1 MTKRQNKL
9 RQKLRAL
16 GYRLRKLYGQ
26 ELYWVADSKGQIIRV
41 RGAGSQNPIPIED
54 MELVAEELEKKPL
67 LTAVKAPEE
76 NKPNN

>member
-1 MTKRQNKL
+1 MNKRENKL

-41 RGAGSQNPIPIED
+41 RGAGSQNPVRIED
-54 MELVAEELEKKPL
+54 MELVAEELEEKPL
-67 LTAVKAPEE
+67 LTLVKKPEE
-76 NKPNN
+76 RRF

>member
-1 MTKRQNKL
+1 MNKRENKL

-41 RGAGSQNPIPIED
+41 RGAGSQNPVPIED
-54 MELVAEELEKKPL
+54 MELVAKELEEKPL
-67 LTAVKAPEE
+67 LTLVEKHEE
-76 NKPNN
+76 STN

>member
-41 RGAGSQNPIPIED
+41 KGAESWNPIPIED
-54 MELVAEELEKKPL
+54 MELVAEELEKNPL
-67 LTAVKAPEE
+67 LTAIEAQEE